1 MSDIGE
7 TIRTITEKLV
17 PNLLS
22 FVIQFLS
29 FLVMLVAFFV
39 LAYKPVKR
47 ILQKRADFIQKEID
61 DAKENQRLAASKVE
75 EASAILAN
83 SRLQASTIIK
93 QAEQQSFV
101 RAETIVEEAKVEAQ
115 NLLTQAQDEIVLA
128 KEEALESIRA
138 EMVNVALAASKEILK
153 REISEV
159 DNTRLAEDFV
169 NRLN

>member
-75 EASAILAN
+75 ESSAILAN

-115 NLLTQAQDEIVLA
+115 NLLTQVQDEIVLA

>member
-75 EASAILAN
+75 EASLYAN

-101 RAETIVEEAKVEAQ
+101 RAETIVEEAKAELKSSYKSRR
-115 NLLTQAQDEIVLA
+115 NCSC
-128 KEEALESIRA
+128 KE
-138 EMVNVALAASKEILK
+138 KH
-153 REISEV
+153 
-159 DNTRLAEDFV
+159 
-169 NRLN
+169 